1 MGCALSSLSF
11 VHLAL
16 GKIWCFI
23 IIIILL
29 KLFIVS
35 EGHKASSCSL
45 GHNTPSG
52 WPEQCFRA
60 SSDNECEEM
69 KPHAFYSSSKPALK
83 QGTFVSTGQI
93 RKKVKAQGHGGN
105 GQSGRLEGR
114 AQQSLQQWSSSQH
127 SAQCGSCC
135 DSLCFFPK
143 SVLIGRYRTIEPKH
157 INGQFGTCDHL
168 GHFL

>member
-1 MGCALSSLSF
+1 MRF
-11 VHLAL
+11 VIPFFCPSRF
-16 GKIWCFI
+16 GKDLMLYYYYYFAEI
-23 IIIILL
+23 IHSIRGSQSQQ
-29 KLFIVS
+29 LFP
-35 EGHKASSCSL
+35 

-60 SSDNECEEM
+60 SSDNECKEM

-114 AQQSLQQWSSSQH
+114 AQQSLQQCASSQH
-127 SAQCGSCC
+127 SAQYGSCC
-135 DSLCFFPK
+135 DSSLCVSFQK
-143 SVLIGRYRTIEPKH
+143 VCL
-157 INGQFGTCDHL
+157 
-168 GHFL
+168 